1 MVREV
6 AEQVRL
12 IDNLKAVAK
21 TVPEKRI
28 QVFIVPHLASRL
40 TSSLAV

>member
-28 QVFIVPHLASRL
+28 QVFIVPHLASRW